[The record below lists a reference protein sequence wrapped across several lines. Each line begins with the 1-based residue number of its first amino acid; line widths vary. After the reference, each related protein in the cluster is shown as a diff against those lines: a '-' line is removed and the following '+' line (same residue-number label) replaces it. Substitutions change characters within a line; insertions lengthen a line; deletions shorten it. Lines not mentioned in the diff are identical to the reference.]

1 MNDATSPER
10 VRSALSHLCPDDRKV
25 WVRQAMAIK
34 SAFGE
39 SGFDLW
45 DEWGSQSEVHKASTA
60 KSTWRSLAA
69 NGKITI
75 ATLFYDA
82 KQAGWKDVITYDK
95 PSAAEIANR
104 RALRAQRDAEA
115 EAQKEAQHE
124 AVAKQ
129 ARAIW
134 EAAKPCDEHPYLT
147 HKAVKSYSLRFGD
160 FPVERVNPNTG
171 EATVVTIQ
179 ALLVPL
185 VDRSRRIWSVQAISG
200 REGGSKLL
208 LKHGRKSGNFFVIGK
223 AKLIDG
229 RRVFVLVEGYA
240 TGASVHEATG
250 HMVLV
255 CIDAG
260 NMRNVARQ
268 LRERDPEA
276 IIVVA
281 ADNDLWGCSP
291 DGSPYNPGMEAA
303 ARVEKESSALV
314 VAPPFCE
321 NDATGKDE
329 KGRPIGPKDW
339 NDWHGINGVESI
351 AEHFADALEG
361 VLQKLVQQVME
372 IAATDQQQAM
382 LPTCDEKR
390 RHHQQL
396 ENRRLQESEVGL
408 VIPSDLSVDVMIER
422 CVWIAGGRQV
432 AYVTED
438 RSLFLKFDEFRA
450 LTVSSKTQVEV
461 QQRDKPLNKWC
472 ANATL
477 WQADKR
483 RVDAMTATFHPG
495 SPTITTDPNGLRA
508 VNTWRPIKRWPAT
521 VSVSPFLEQ
530 LEYLFPD
537 LTELNAFIDWLAHI
551 EQRPGELPH
560 YGWLHI
566 AENTGTGRNWV
577 ASLLARVFR
586 GYVAPNVDLPALLDS
601 PYNGELGGRVL
612 AIVDEVQEGA
622 SEGNYRNAERLKS
635 MVNAEMRTVNNKYGL
650 KYVEFNALRWLV
662 FSNHKNALP
671 LNDEDRRF
679 RVVMHKAPPRS
690 PQIYEGLYALLKD
703 ANFINSVG
711 VYLRERDISRFKPGE
726 RPPLNA
732 DKLAAIAAS
741 KPMSTQAAEEIVACW
756 PADIITYKNALE
768 LLTGDPEKKE
778 FTAGMRRA
786 MEGAGAVSW
795 GKGDVS
801 RIKINGVPH
810 RVWVLRKHD
819 KWVAESTDAIRR
831 EIVRAGVDAQLRTAA
846 VVLADAVDLMANQ
859 HEPPI

>member
-1 MNDATSPER
+1 M
-10 VRSALSHLCPDDRKV
+10 
-25 WVRQAMAIK
+25 
-34 SAFGE
+34 
-39 SGFDLW
+39 
-45 DEWGSQSEVHKASTA
+45 
-60 KSTWRSLAA
+60 
-69 NGKITI
+69 
-75 ATLFYDA
+75 
-82 KQAGWKDVITYDK
+82 
-95 PSAAEIANR
+95 
-104 RALRAQRDAEA
+104 
-115 EAQKEAQHE
+115 
-124 AVAKQ
+124 
-129 ARAIW
+129 
-134 EAAKPCDEHPYLT
+134 
-147 HKAVKSYSLRFGD
+147 
-160 FPVERVNPNTG
+160 
-171 EATVVTIQ
+171 
-179 ALLVPL
+179 
-185 VDRSRRIWSVQAISG
+185 
-200 REGGSKLL
+200 
-208 LKHGRKSGNFFVIGK
+208 
-223 AKLIDG
+223 
-229 RRVFVLVEGYA
+229 
-240 TGASVHEATG
+240 
-250 HMVLV
+250 
-255 CIDAG
+255 
-260 NMRNVARQ
+260 
-268 LRERDPEA
+268 
-276 IIVVA
+276 
-281 ADNDLWGCSP
+281 
-291 DGSPYNPGMEAA
+291 
-303 ARVEKESSALV
+303 
-314 VAPPFCE
+314 
-321 NDATGKDE
+321 
-329 KGRPIGPKDW
+329 
-339 NDWHGINGVESI
+339 ESI

-408 VIPSDLSVDVMIER
+408 VIPSDLSVEVMIER

-530 LEYLFPD
+530 VEYLFPD

-801 RIKINGVPH
+801 RIKMNGVPH